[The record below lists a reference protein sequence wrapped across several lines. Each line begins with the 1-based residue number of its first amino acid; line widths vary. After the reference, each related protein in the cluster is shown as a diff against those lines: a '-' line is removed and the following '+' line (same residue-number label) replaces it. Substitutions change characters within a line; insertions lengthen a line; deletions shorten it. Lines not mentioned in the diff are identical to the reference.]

1 MKLLIF
7 VIATYSVLSA
17 VHSINTYC
25 AEYAYIAEI
34 GGCTRYNCG
43 VKLSN
48 GEITTAA
55 TPVIGQRVCHKQRQ
69 DFNFR
74 WIGF

>member
-34 GGCTRYNCG
+34 GGCNRNDCG

-48 GEITTAA
+48 GEITSAA
-55 TPVIGQRVCHKQRQ
+55 TPVIGQRVCYKRGR
-69 DFNFR
+69 DFNFK